1 MAEPAFLGNRCN
13 GVGRDFC
20 ASRLE
25 KQLLARAFD
34 LVLAAAP
41 NSRKLG
47 RPPCARRSRG
57 PAINATTIEK
67 GVSS

>member
-1 MAEPAFLGNRCN
+1 MAEPFLGNRWK

-25 KQLLARAFD
+25 KQLLARALD

-47 RPPCARRSRG
+47 KPPWCETVAWSCDQRDDD
-57 PAINATTIEK
+57 
-67 GVSS
+67 